1 MERFMRSVQIGSAFD
16 THNIRLI
23 GFVAALAMT
32 SEILASAPSYLT
44 KDGLAR
50 SAPSREGITS

>member
-1 MERFMRSVQIGSAFD
+1 MRSVQIGSAFD